1 MISADQSSR
10 SHPIPSS
17 DERVPT
23 VRRQSL
29 SEQVPEVDRTT
40 TVIVLE
46 GDEAEYA
53 IAAALAGEL
62 TLRVGP

>member
-1 MISADQSSR
+1 M
-10 SHPIPSS
+10 
-17 DERVPT
+17 
-23 VRRQSL
+23 RRQSL